1 MNESLLPLPG
11 SQPHATPACMVL
23 VDLVGSTLMAQTL
36 DLGSYMALMQEFV
49 QVMILTLEARG
60 GQVLQHQG
68 DAVLAWW
75 PAAQAAQACAAAQE
89 AHIRAGRLALAGH
102 LGQRLR
108 LRAGISSGDVLMGVV
123 GGQMSAYGLPVNY
136 SRRLCDAAQ
145 AGQTLVCD
153 EVRAQV
159 PQLRSV
165 PCPPLALQGFGPR
178 CTAHR
183 LLEGPES
190 GTRMK
195 VD

>member
-1 MNESLLPLPG
+1 MSDPLLPLPG
-11 SQPHATPACMVL
+11 PQAHATPACLVL

-36 DLGSYMALMQEFV
+36 DLSSYMALMQEFV

-75 PAAQAAQACAAAQE
+75 PAAQGAQACAAAQE
-89 AHIRAGRLALAGH
+89 AHGRAARLALAGH

-145 AGQTLVCD
+145 AGQTLICD
-153 EVRAQV
+153 DVKQWA
-159 PQLRSV
+159 PQLQTA

-183 LLEGPES
+183 LLDTPES
-190 GTRMK
+190 GARMK